1 MKAPNRWSPWWA
13 IALTCVAL
21 LVPVG
26 ILGVGL
32 QQLSVGMSG
41 AYMSELSLAIAPVV
55 IAIGVFLLVPG
66 VLYLVVRQKLLFVA
80 TMVVTAGV
88 LAVPALTY
96 AF

>member
-13 IALTCVAL
+13 VVLTCVAL

-26 ILGVGL
+26 ILGAGL
-32 QQLSVGMSG
+32 QQLSIGMSD

-55 IAIGVFLLVPG
+55 IAIGAFLLVPG
-66 VLYLVVRQKLLFVA
+66 VLYLVLRQKLLFVA
-80 TMVVTAGV
+80 TMLITAGV
-88 LAVPALTY
+88 LALPALTY